1 MGQPGRSLVVF
12 GDGEGRS
19 NADPFTR
26 QDLHVQAGRVGGT
39 AGEAMVIVT
48 WQQLTRWRGIGVS
61 LRWLSPGRDPVGGQ
75 RSRHDPTLQAW
86 CGPLGPVWKA

>member
-12 GDGEGRS
+12 GDSEGRS
-19 NADPFTR
+19 NTDPFTR
-26 QDLHVQAGRVGGT
+26 KHLHVQAGRVGGT

-48 WQQLTRWRGIGVS
+48 GQQLTRWRGIGVP

-75 RSRHDPTLQAW
+75 RSRHGPTLQAW
-86 CGPLGPVWKA
+86 CCRLGPVWKA